1 VALKLFVKIPKGA
14 PTYSMVLKQ
23 GVLGGF
29 FVTLPPEMLT
39 VTRESR
45 DDQLSGRRHGTVY
58 CLIFGFAQGCGLL
71 DTFPMVCVGSVKGV
85 LESSCVVVAARGPWI
100 RPIPSRRCNTDS
112 LNIGLG

>member
-1 VALKLFVKIPKGA
+1 
-14 PTYSMVLKQ
+14 MVLKQ

-58 CLIFGFAQGCGLL
+58 CLIFGFAKVCDLL
-71 DTFPMVCVGSVKGV
+71 DTFPMGCVACEGCVGKFMCGGRGY
-85 LESSCVVVAARGPWI
+85 RGPWML
-100 RPIPSRRCNTDS
+100 PI
-112 LNIGLG
+112 LVV